1 MIDRAGLGWIELNL
15 KARLPTPSQSA
26 LSSLFNCCILHWQF
40 VATARMAGSKKKKGL
55 KALSFRG
62 RWYSSECG
70 WTEEK
75 ERQKQICIKI

>member
-1 MIDRAGLGWIELNL
+1 
-15 KARLPTPSQSA
+15 
-26 LSSLFNCCILHWQF
+26 
-40 VATARMAGSKKKKGL
+40 MAGSKKKGL

-75 ERQKQICIKI
+75 ERQKQICIKIQKD